1 MVFTVVLAGAGAVAV
16 PPEVEPEVVPDVEPD
31 VVPDVVPEVVPEVVP
46 VVPPAMGSGGGVLE
60 VPLAARA
67 VAALF
72 SALATDCSVVL
83 AVSAP
88 PQPASAANSA
98 EAIKVRGQREGLA
111 GLEKACG

>member
-1 MVFTVVLAGAGAVAV
+1 MVFTVVLAGAGAGAV
-16 PPEVEPEVVPDVEPD
+16 PLEVEPEVVPDVEPD
-31 VVPDVVPEVVPEVVP
+31 VEPEVVPDVVP
-46 VVPPAMGSGGGVLE
+46 VVPPATGSGGGVLE

-67 VAALF
+67 VAALL

-98 EAIKVRGQREGLA
+98 EAIKVRGQRDWLA